1 MSPNSRDLDSSI
13 SSLNSDLREVPSL
26 PQTLSSLSAKVA
38 MPVIGLHIFNPSAQ
52 GAEAGGSL
60 DLKLAFST
68 SQITEQTG
76 LHRKTLPQKK
86 RGVKE

>member
-1 MSPNSRDLDSSI
+1 MSPNSRDLESSI

-26 PQTLSSLSAKVA
+26 TQTLSPLSKKVA

-52 GAEAGGSL
+52 GAVAGRSL
-60 DLKLAFST
+60 DLRLASST

-86 RGVKE
+86 VKE